1 MSDVDAIAKQ
11 LIPCTCGGFGENQR
25 RHMTDCPRH
34 SIAWEDIASAL
45 AEAEKRGRDAVAGMV
60 YETPP
65 GEFSPDGWTW
75 KQAFAAEKVRRIEAE
90 AEIETLHQ
98 KYAQERMSRS
108 RQTISDNT
116 KMENQ

>member
-1 MSDVDAIAKQ
+1 MSDVTEIANKIAHEELPHHPYSPYVDRQ
-11 LIPCTCGGFGENQR
+11 ALAR
-25 RHMTDCPRH
+25 R
-34 SIAWEDIASAL
+34 IASAL

>member
-1 MSDVDAIAKQ
+1 MSDVNEIATRIVFETVPAVVPQPSRMRIANAIA
-11 LIPCTCGGFGENQR
+11 
-25 RHMTDCPRH
+25 
-34 SIAWEDIASAL
+34 AAL

-75 KQAFAAEKVRRIEAE
+75 KQAFAAEKARRIEAE
-90 AEIETLHQ
+90 AAIETLHQ